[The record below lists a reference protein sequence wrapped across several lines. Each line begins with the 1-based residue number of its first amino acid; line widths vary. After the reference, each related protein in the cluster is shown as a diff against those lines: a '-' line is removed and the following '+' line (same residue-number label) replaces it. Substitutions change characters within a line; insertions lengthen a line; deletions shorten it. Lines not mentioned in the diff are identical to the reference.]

1 MKKLITVLLLFVALT
16 AHSQI
21 LKNSGIIVGVGKGFA
36 SYDLPG
42 YCSGVDSPLNHSSS
56 HFKNKI
62 ALELGYRF
70 RLEPNNSRFFYDIDL
85 LGRYN
90 KQEYQLTFN
99 PVQYDDHYDYYYGSS
114 GKKDMFS
121 FAVNGSANYKITN
134 RWSVGL
140 GVQPTY
146 YVRGE
151 NVFDIP
157 ITAKVSYDLDYI
169 GFSLSYQ
176 QGIMKSYKVDQFKNI
191 RLSQLQFSVYVPL
204 FKNKK
209 SN

>member
-99 PVQYDDHYDYYYGSS
+99 PVQYDDHM
-114 GKKDMFS
+114 KRKEENI
-121 FAVNGSANYKITN
+121 AVCHNKFLFFHI
-134 RWSVGL
+134 L
-140 GVQPTY
+140 
-146 YVRGE
+146 
-151 NVFDIP
+151 
-157 ITAKVSYDLDYI
+157 
-169 GFSLSYQ
+169 SLHILYFHF
-176 QGIMKSYKVDQFKNI
+176 II
-191 RLSQLQFSVYVPL
+191 
-204 FKNKK
+204 
-209 SN
+209 